1 MDFAHRRIYTDCETV
16 HLQEPSDTRPELS
29 VSEFC
34 SCDCAAQSVRSH
46 PAHCVMRRFDPRSSL
61 EERFESSY
69 QPSSVYERKEIV
81 SEKRSLEG
89 GCQLRLFFS
98 CASNRRHLPI
108 VRSITLR
115 CQSPRHRA
123 RIHS

>member
-1 MDFAHRRIYTDCETV
+1 NTRPSGPMDFVHRRICIDCETV
-16 HLQEPSDTRPELS
+16 HLQEQPDTRPELS
-29 VSEFC
+29 VSGSC
-34 SCDCAAQSVRSH
+34 SWDCAAQSVRSH
-46 PAHCVMRRFDPRSSL
+46 PAHCVKRRFDPRSSL

-89 GCQLRLFFS
+89 GWKLRLFFG

-108 VRSITLR
+108 VR
-115 CQSPRHRA
+115 
-123 RIHS
+123 